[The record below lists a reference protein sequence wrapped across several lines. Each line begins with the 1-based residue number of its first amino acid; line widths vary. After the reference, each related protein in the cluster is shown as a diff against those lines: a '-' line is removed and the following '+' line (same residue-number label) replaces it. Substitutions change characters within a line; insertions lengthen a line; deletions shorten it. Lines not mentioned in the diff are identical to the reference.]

1 MELCPVQF
9 QLIENART
17 VFETMFGFFKDL
29 VPGLEIIRKEVNP
42 FKGLWLV
49 ITIAKRVFISLRDF
63 WIYAV
68 ETYRNPPLWVVGYQ
82 VVLYQE
88 RIFGKLR
95 PETMLL
101 KNAAQLKAPDD
112 ATDLKKAPD
121 DKMARAQLRVTYLKI
136 LQALNDK
143 PLGEQDFVL
152 RVFQWVVGS
161 IRPLRSC
168 EVGQTLQIHQFRGTT
183 YEDDD
188 EYEETYI
195 LTELW

>member
-29 VPGLEIIRKEVNP
+29 VPGLEIIQKEVNP

-49 ITIAKRVFISLRDF
+49 ITIAEQVFISLRDF

-88 RIFGKLR
+88 QIFGKLR
-95 PETMLL
+95 PEIVLL
-101 KNAAQLKAPDD
+101 KNAAQTTVISTSSTSSK
-112 ATDLKKAPD
+112 
-121 DKMARAQLRVTYLKI
+121 
-136 LQALNDK
+136 LQ
-143 PLGEQDFVL
+143 
-152 RVFQWVVGS
+152 
-161 IRPLRSC
+161 
-168 EVGQTLQIHQFRGTT
+168 TT
-183 YEDDD
+183 P
-188 EYEETYI
+188 
-195 LTELW
+195 